1 MDEGRVIAGV
11 GRHEKMKDGE
21 MSILFVYMLGWGGCI
36 HNVWGQAA
44 EWGRTFR
51 LTNSRK

>member
-21 MSILFVYMLGWGGCI
+21 MSILFVYMLGWGGVYIMCGDKQQSGVE
-36 HNVWGQAA
+36 HLG
-44 EWGRTFR
+44 
-51 LTNSRK
+51 